1 VSRVRIFLDSCML
14 VEGVC
19 APWSDSR
26 GVLILGR
33 SSLFTFVLADI
44 VLEESERA
52 LARKLHEAFGA
63 PQRLREEFRFLI
75 QRLNVERIPHVSDQE
90 FLKSRSLIRHV
101 NDVPVLAAAINARP
115 DWLVTDNTAHFD
127 EKVSRKTGLRIA
139 TPKEF
144 LSSCGK
150 LF

>member
-1 VSRVRIFLDSCML
+1 MSRVRIFLDSCVL

-52 LARKLHEAFGA
+52 LARKLHEVFGG

-90 FLKSRSLIRHV
+90 FMRSRPLIRHV

-139 TPKEF
+139 TPREF